1 MLRGWGFQKTE
12 LSRLLEKWTGLIG
25 LLGYFCGDMN
35 CYDDPAMVVRG
46 CRGGGQELSN
56 SWPLGLVRL

>member
-1 MLRGWGFQKTE
+1 MDGADWLVGVLLR
-12 LSRLLEKWTGLIG
+12 
-25 LLGYFCGDMN
+25 DMN